1 MKLQLILLLGLLP
14 AASHAQAAP
23 APATA
28 PAPPASTAPGPPTA
42 APTAPAMSPLE
53 RERNRWNTM
62 LTGRSPGYVFNQEPN
77 ALLVE
82 AVRNVKPG
90 AALDVGMGQ
99 GRNALFL
106 ARQGW
111 QVTGIDVA
119 DEAVALARQQA
130 VAAGLKITAVVQD
143 DSTYDFGT
151 ARWSLLA
158 FVYAG
163 GGENVARAFRALKP
177 GGLVV
182 MEAYGQDQSG
192 IGAGITFA
200 PQQLRR
206 QYEAAGFEIV
216 RYAEAEGVADF
227 KMRRTVPL
235 IKLVARKPLR

>member
-1 MKLQLILLLGLLP
+1 MKLRLVLLLGLLQS
-14 AASHAQAAP
+14 ASYAQAQQVV
-23 APATA
+23 
-28 PAPPASTAPGPPTA
+28 PAPPAPGVAGP
-42 APTAPAMSPLE
+42 APASLSLLE
-53 RERNRWNTM
+53 RERRRWNTM

-77 ALLVE
+77 ALLVG
-82 AVRNVKPG
+82 AIKNVQPG

-99 GRNALFL
+99 GRNALYL

-130 VAAGLKITAVVQD
+130 TAAGLALTAVVQD

-151 ARWSLLA
+151 ARWNLLA
-158 FVYAG
+158 FIYAG
-163 GGENVARAFRALKP
+163 GGENAARAFRALKP

-182 MEAYGQDQSG
+182 MEAFGQDQSG

-206 QYEAAGFEIV
+206 LYEAAGFEIV
-216 RYAEAEGVADF
+216 RYEEAEGVADF
-227 KMRRTVPL
+227 KMRRKVPL
-235 IKLVARKPLR
+235 VKLVARKPQH